1 MNQQIHHFCSKF
13 GNETG
18 SVRQSWQFV
27 MSLIYHV
34 QIASGFSMFNRL
46 IGYFLKTNLENVEKI

>member
-1 MNQQIHHFCSKF
+1 MAVCQRKWTIKAM
-13 GNETG
+13 
-18 SVRQSWQFV
+18 QSL
-27 MSLIYHV
+27 MYHV